1 VETVMQIA
9 MTQLNGWWRS

>member
-9 MTQLNGWWRS
+9 MAQLNGWWRS